1 MSRWSGSAGGRAGR
15 TVRSAALGRCI
26 WIQAYHRELVHGH
39 LGEVASVLGL
49 VCNQT
54 GGRDHVGGHAISNVE
69 KDVLGLANLRH
80 VLDIPVCSLRCTV
93 VAKDGFILAR
103 LEESNAAVGLGYDI
117 DERRR
122 LGILGKQVLVPDEN

>member
-1 MSRWSGSAGGRAGR
+1 M
-15 TVRSAALGRCI
+15 
-26 WIQAYHRELVHGH
+26 
-39 LGEVASVLGL
+39 
-49 VCNQT
+49 CNQT

-80 VLDIPVCSLRCTV
+80 VLDIPVCSLGSAIV
-93 VAKDGFILAR
+93 VKYGLVLAR
-103 LEESNAAVGLGYDI
+103 LEESNATVGLGHDI